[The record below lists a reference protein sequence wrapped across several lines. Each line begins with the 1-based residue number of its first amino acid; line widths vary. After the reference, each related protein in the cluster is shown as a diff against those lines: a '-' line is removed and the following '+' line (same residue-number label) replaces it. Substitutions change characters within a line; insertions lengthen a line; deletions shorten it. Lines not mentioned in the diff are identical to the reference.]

1 MYVSLRKVIMIK
13 AKELRE
19 MKQHTYG
26 GDSVDLSLE
35 MNLIMVDIIYAAKDG
50 KEYYQIAG
58 EEYYDRDTPKSCY
71 VLDFLEDL
79 GYTVDKDV
87 ELDAFGEP
95 SFVTVISWG

>member
-1 MYVSLRKVIMIK
+1 MIK

-19 MKQHTYG
+19 MKQHPYG
-26 GDSVDLSLE
+26 EDSVDLSLE

-71 VLDFLEDL
+71 VLDCLEEL
-79 GYTVDKDV
+79 GYTVEKDCL
-87 ELDAFGEP
+87 LDFYGEP
-95 SFVTVISWG
+95 EYSTIISWG